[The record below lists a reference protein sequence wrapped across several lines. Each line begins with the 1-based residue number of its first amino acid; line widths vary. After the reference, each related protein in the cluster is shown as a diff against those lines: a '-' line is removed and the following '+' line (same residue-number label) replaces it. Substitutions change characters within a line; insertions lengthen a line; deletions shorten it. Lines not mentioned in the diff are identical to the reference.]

1 MPRRKVVRLNLE
13 VVNPL
18 IKSVCRNYTAF
29 CEKMGR
35 GASNW
40 VADWNRKDEN
50 GNPKPKNLPS
60 PEEAAKMCILLETTP
75 EVILLN
81 KGATEAETAK
91 LQADI
96 TLVRDLLDQ
105 QGTKKALT
113 KTGEREFVPS
123 YEDWE
128 KQAENWTIDQLDNAI
143 WKLFQI
149 KRKRE
154 GKHGE

>member
-60 PEEAAKMCILLETTP
+60 PAEAAKMCILLQTTP
-75 EVILLN
+75 EDILLEPEDIALVN
-81 KGATEAETAK
+81 DLLEQEKGA
-91 LQADI
+91 
-96 TLVRDLLDQ
+96 
-105 QGTKKALT
+105 KKALGQKAEGYT
-113 KTGEREFVPS
+113 EQQKDAIDFVLSLTPEELRQFINGGRAM
-123 YEDWE
+123 YG
-128 KQAENWTIDQLDNAI
+128 DN
-143 WKLFQI
+143 
-149 KRKRE
+149 RDD
-154 GKHGE
+154 

>member
-60 PEEAAKMCILLETTP
+60 PEEAAKMCILLQTTP
-75 EVILLN
+75 EKILLEPEDIALVN
-81 KGATEAETAK
+81 DLLEQEKGATKAPGQKAEGEM
-91 LQADI
+91 LDI
-96 TLVRDLLDQ
+96 ETQRELVRQAISNTNDLGELLDMMDAINR
-105 QGTKKALT
+105 KI
-113 KTGEREFVPS
+113 REL
-123 YEDWE
+123 
-128 KQAENWTIDQLDNAI
+128 K
-143 WKLFQI
+143 
-149 KRKRE
+149 
-154 GKHGE
+154 

>member
-60 PEEAAKMCILLETTP
+60 PEEAAKMCILLQTTP
-75 EVILLN
+75 EEILLEPEDIALVN
-81 KGATEAETAK
+81 DLLEQEKGATKAPGQKAEGEM
-91 LQADI
+91 LDI
-96 TLVRDLLDQ
+96 ETQRELVRQAISNTNDLGELLDMMDAINR
-105 QGTKKALT
+105 KI
-113 KTGEREFVPS
+113 REL
-123 YEDWE
+123 
-128 KQAENWTIDQLDNAI
+128 K
-143 WKLFQI
+143 
-149 KRKRE
+149 
-154 GKHGE
+154 

>member
-105 QGTKKALT
+105 QGAKKAPT
-113 KTGEREFVPS
+113 ETSERENISPA
-123 YEDWE
+123 
-128 KQAENWTIDQLDNAI
+128 KQALLDAIDGLSEEQCE
-143 WKLFQI
+143 KLLI
-149 KRKRE
+149 VVESAKKLL
-154 GKHGE
+154 